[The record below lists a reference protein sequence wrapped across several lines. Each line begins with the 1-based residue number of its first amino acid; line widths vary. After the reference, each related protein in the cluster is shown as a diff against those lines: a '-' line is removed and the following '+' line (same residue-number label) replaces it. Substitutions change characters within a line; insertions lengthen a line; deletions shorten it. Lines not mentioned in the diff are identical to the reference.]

1 MKQDLF
7 EKAPIP
13 KAYFSFAIP
22 LVLGNI
28 VTLVYNMVDTF
39 FVAKTGDT
47 NIIAG
52 ISLCAPIFTLL
63 IALGDIFG
71 LGGCSFIS
79 RLLGEKNEEA
89 GRRVSVFSYYGAL
102 LFGVIIAAFLLIFR
116 TPVLTLLGANED
128 TFVFASQYYTW
139 LVLGAPFIVLN
150 FVPMNQL
157 RAVGLSKESVG
168 STIAGTIVNIIL
180 DPIFIFTLGLGAAG
194 AAMATIIGYI
204 VTDACFTWAIVK
216 RSTNLSINPKYIK
229 VSVTEL
235 KQILAI
241 GFPASLTNF
250 IQTIGSTFLN
260 RSLLIYGTTQVAS
273 MGMVMK
279 INMLITYILV
289 GFAFGPQPL
298 VGYNYGAK
306 NHERLKK
313 LLKFDYCFACCF
325 ALVMSIIMSFVGPH
339 ILAFMID
346 DAEVIGIGT
355 TMMRI
360 YLCGMVFVAFVLVST
375 TVFQSTG
382 KSLGALLMAI
392 SRQGVIFCTM
402 LAVLPRIFGYYGVLC
417 AQPVSDCLTA
427 VLGAVL
433 MYKLLYSELKTMA

>member
-360 YLCGMVFVAFVLVST
+360 YLCGIVFVAFVLVST

>member
-13 KAYFSFAIP
+13 KAYFSFASP

-28 VTLVYNMVDTF
+28 VTLVYNMVDTY

-325 ALVMSIIMSFVGPH
+325 ALVTSIIMSFVGPH

>member
-28 VTLVYNMVDTF
+28 VTLVYNMVDTY

-168 STIAGTIVNIIL
+168 STITGTIVNIIL

-325 ALVMSIIMSFVGPH
+325 ALVTSIIMSFVGPH